1 MLAFYSPVLE
11 TDLEVIGRVVC
22 ELHASTSGPDTDWMV
37 KLCDVHRD
45 GRVLNVCDGVVR
57 ASLRDGHEH
66 RLLAPGSIACY
77 HIDLWATAMVFRA
90 GHRLAVLVTSSDF
103 PRYDRNP
110 NTGEL
115 AHAATRFEPALQRV
129 FHDAA
134 RPSRIILPVMA
145 GD

>member
-1 MLAFYSPVLE
+1 VLE
-11 TDLEVIGRVVC
+11 QDLEVVGPVMF

-37 KLCDVHRD
+37 KLCDVHPD

-57 ASLRDGHEH
+57 ASLRDGRER
-66 RLLAPGSIACY
+66 RLLEPGSVECY
-77 HIDLWATAMVFRA
+77 SIDLWATAMVFRT

-115 AHAATRFEPALQRV
+115 AHAATHLEPALQRV

-145 GD
+145 GNR